1 MSQYDQQFQ
10 VCGVGKKRG
19 VLGRPDLEDSVLE
32 AFQTPEMRV
41 AKFRRFKTCQ
51 RRFCDRAKLTEGKQE
66 EPSKEMAIAH
76 FKSWLL
82 PTQAQCLQR
91 IAILA
96 CFRRFS
102 WVWNCDRAVTCT
114 GTMFSENSKPFVCF
128 SRFCWA
134 LNCGIV
140 VACTGAVFY
149 ENLDLP

>member
-1 MSQYDQQFQ
+1 M
-10 VCGVGKKRG
+10 
-19 VLGRPDLEDSVLE
+19 E

-41 AKFRRFKTCQ
+41 AKFLRFKTCQ

-76 FKSWLL
+76 FISWLL
-82 PTQAQCLQR
+82 PRQAQCLQR

-96 CFRRFS
+96 CFRRFC

-114 GTMFSENSKPFVCF
+114 GAMFSENSKPFVCF

-140 VACTGAVFY
+140 VTCTGAVFY